1 VDEDP
6 DRHRR
11 TPIIH
16 MQFDELATEQ
26 LRNTFTNKFEKK
38 ETLER
43 RNPLKYMKNPDT
55 VLGVTI
61 GAKQYTWKDAKRK
74 SSV

>member
-1 VDEDP
+1 
-6 DRHRR
+6 
-11 TPIIH
+11 

-43 RNPLKYMKNPDT
+43 RNPLKYMKNPDI

-61 GAKQYTWKDAKRK
+61 GAK
-74 SSV
+74 